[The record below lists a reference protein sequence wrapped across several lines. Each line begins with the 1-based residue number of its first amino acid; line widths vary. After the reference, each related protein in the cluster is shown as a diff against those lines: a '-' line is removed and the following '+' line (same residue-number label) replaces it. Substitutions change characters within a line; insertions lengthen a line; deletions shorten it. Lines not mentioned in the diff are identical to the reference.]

1 MKVSI
6 ITAVFNRE
14 NSISRCVESVLAQSY
29 PNIEYI
35 IIDGGSTDGTLS
47 ALQSF
52 EDGID
57 IFISEKDD
65 GIYNALNKGIHL
77 ATGDI
82 VGFLHSDDFFV
93 NEHIIENIVS
103 VFNGNVG
110 IDLIYGDLTYFHSN
124 DVNKV
129 TRHYKSGFF
138 KPWMM
143 RFALQPAHPTVYV
156 KRSFFQQVGRFD
168 EKYRISADF
177 DWLLRAFCVHRCR
190 YKYIPQEMVRMQQG
204 GASTDGLKALIQHN
218 KEDLTILKS
227 HGIVSGWI
235 LIFVK
240 LLFKSI
246 QVRF

>member
-82 VGFLHSDDFFV
+82 VGFLHSDDFF
-93 NEHIIENIVS
+93 
-103 VFNGNVG
+103 
-110 IDLIYGDLTYFHSN
+110 
-124 DVNKV
+124 
-129 TRHYKSGFF
+129 
-138 KPWMM
+138 
-143 RFALQPAHPTVYV
+143 
-156 KRSFFQQVGRFD
+156 
-168 EKYRISADF
+168 
-177 DWLLRAFCVHRCR
+177 
-190 YKYIPQEMVRMQQG
+190 
-204 GASTDGLKALIQHN
+204 
-218 KEDLTILKS
+218 
-227 HGIVSGWI
+227 
-235 LIFVK
+235 
-240 LLFKSI
+240 
-246 QVRF
+246 